1 MLSWT
6 HILVVAGITLLL
18 FGRGRISDMMGD
30 VAKGIKSF
38 KKGLSDEPETPA
50 EATPAEAQRAEL
62 QRELPRPLEPR
73 SATGEPVR
81 PEERT
86 APR

>member
-50 EATPAEAQRAEL
+50 EAAPADAQRAEL
-62 QRELPRPLEPR
+62 PRPVEPHT
-73 SATGEPVR
+73 AVGESVR
-81 PEERT
+81 PEERA

>member
-50 EATPAEAQRAEL
+50 EAAEAQRAEL
-62 QRELPRPLEPR
+62 QRELPRPVEPR
-73 SATGEPVR
+73 TAGDPVR
-81 PEERT
+81 PEERA

>member
-38 KKGLSDEPETPA
+38 KKGLSDEPETQAEPA
-50 EATPAEAQRAEL
+50 PAEAQRG
-62 QRELPRPLEPR
+62 ELPRPVEHPA
-73 SATGEPVR
+73 SAVDPVR

-86 APR
+86 VQR